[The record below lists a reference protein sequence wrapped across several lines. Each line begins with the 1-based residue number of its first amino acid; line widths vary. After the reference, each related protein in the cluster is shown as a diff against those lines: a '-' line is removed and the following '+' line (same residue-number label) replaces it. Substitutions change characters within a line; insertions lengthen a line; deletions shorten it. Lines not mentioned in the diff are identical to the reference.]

1 MKRRRVN
8 IMCLQETRW
17 TGEGAR
23 GLVLGYKIVE
33 RGHVI
38 EVYQKNDKLIRV
50 KLLCGK
56 EILNVISAYAPQVG
70 LDTEEKRQSWED
82 LDEVVLVS
90 QFLVFFHCLTLFSKT
105 QTLIDAPFT
114 PKRNTAKS
122 PTATSLIDAPL
133 GSLTAA
139 QTSRPTNHWSDQP
152 HKCPLKFQP
161 ITKGLKDLDG
171 SIKEIRTLVRWN
183 STFLMLESA
192 IKFKK
197 SFASL
202 CMKDSACFK
211 ELRKVGGS
219 PTEEYWNK
227 PPCMST
233 TQDCF
238 SSSNATSIPYTSNVP
253 MRSGESGSK
262 YKVDPQQIM
271 TSKYERDTGYS
282 FINAGKTELEKYLE
296 DACEQFNSSF
306 DILA

>member
-1 MKRRRVN
+1 MK
-8 IMCLQETRW
+8 LW
-17 TGEGAR
+17 
-23 GLVLGYKIVE
+23 E
-33 RGHVI
+33 RVI
-38 EVYQKNDKLIRV
+38 EHRLRACTSILDNQFGFIPGRSIIYGSNPFDKTNDEFYRV
-50 KLLCGK
+50 KKKDLHMVFIDLEKAYDKVPREVVPSSIDENEDHENINTTESPENDDENDNDDAIEK
-56 EILNVISAYAPQVG
+56 EI
-70 LDTEEKRQSWED
+70 
-82 LDEVVLVS
+82 
-90 QFLVFFHCLTLFSKT
+90 
-105 QTLIDAPFT
+105 
-114 PKRNTAKS
+114 PKKKKKKM
-122 PTATSLIDAPL
+122 I
-133 GSLTAA
+133 
-139 QTSRPTNHWSDQP
+139 W
-152 HKCPLKFQP
+152 
-161 ITKGLKDLDG
+161 
-171 SIKEIRTLVRWN
+171 WN